1 MFDDTVGNFLYDLK
15 EGKHDQV
22 LAQFNRRGDEVER
35 VTLHGFE
42 EDTGRDLEKGQRLF
56 VTLDFFEAHP
66 DDKAKARGTLRV
78 VWTWERWWFDD
89 RPNGM
94 EGDVVT
100 YGNTWRE
107 EEIPEEE
114 RLVVEVV
121 ADNQVT
127 HHPASFLFRDV
138 DELEPAPYLGPM
150 YRPSLAPNYNVSDSL
165 PF

>member
-15 EGKHDQV
+15 EGKHDKV
-22 LAQFNRRGDEVER
+22 LAQFNRRGDEIER

-42 EDTGRDLEKGQRLF
+42 EGTGRERERGQMLF

-78 VWTWERWWFDD
+78 VWTWKRWGFDGC
-89 RPNGM
+89 PNRMQYWGLN
-94 EGDVVT
+94 
-100 YGNTWRE
+100 YANAWRE

-138 DELEPAPYLGPM
+138 DELEPAPYLGPRH
-150 YRPSLAPNYNVSDSL
+150 RPSLAPNYNVSDSL